1 MYGVIGIVWD
11 VMSQT
16 KIIIYVLSAF
26 VGVGVIAA
34 SHVVASDG
42 SASQIDFF
50 EANIRP
56 VLIKHCYECH
66 SAKAGEAKGSLLL
79 DSKQGWLVGGDSGP
93 AIIPG
98 KPNESHVLLAI
109 NYSGDMSE
117 MPPKS
122 RLPSKV
128 IRDFTQWIE
137 DGAVDPREAEGV
149 ALEKKVIDIEA
160 GKSFWSFQP
169 RRTFS
174 EDESIDGLACP
185 QSPPASADKLVRRLF
200 LDVIGLPPT
209 LDEQREFHEV
219 YHGESPE
226 RAVQLALDDLFGR
239 KEFGEKWAR
248 HWLDVARYADSNGSD
263 FNLTYPEAWRY
274 RNYVIKALN
283 DDLPYDQFL
292 LEQIAGDLLP
302 YDTLEQR
309 NQQLVATTFLMV
321 GPKMLTERD
330 KEKMRLDI
338 ADEQLDTIGRA
349 TMGLTLG
356 CARCHDHK
364 FDPIPTTDYYAMA
377 GIFHG
382 TLTTDGIL
390 MNNVNVSGWKET
402 DLLINDDETQRLQ
415 AFR

>member
-1 MYGVIGIVWD
+1 
-11 VMSQT
+11 
-16 KIIIYVLSAF
+16 
-26 VGVGVIAA
+26 
-34 SHVVASDG
+34 
-42 SASQIDFF
+42 
-50 EANIRP
+50 
-56 VLIKHCYECH
+56 
-66 SAKAGEAKGSLLL
+66 
-79 DSKQGWLVGGDSGP
+79 
-93 AIIPG
+93 
-98 KPNESHVLLAI
+98 
-109 NYSGDMSE
+109 
-117 MPPKS
+117 
-122 RLPSKV
+122 
-128 IRDFTQWIE
+128 
-137 DGAVDPREAEGV
+137 
-149 ALEKKVIDIEA
+149 
-160 GKSFWSFQP
+160 
-169 RRTFS
+169 
-174 EDESIDGLACP
+174 
-185 QSPPASADKLVRRLF
+185 
-200 LDVIGLPPT
+200 

-356 CARCHDHK
+356 CAPLSR
-364 FDPIPTTDYYAMA
+364 P
-377 GIFHG
+377 
-382 TLTTDGIL
+382 
-390 MNNVNVSGWKET
+390 
-402 DLLINDDETQRLQ
+402 
-415 AFR
+415 